1 MLWGDAGTFWT
12 VFLSIRTALK
22 APNRKI
28 VALLSISARQRR
40 AAGFRYPII
49 VAVMTFANRT
59 SMKETALQ

>member
-1 MLWGDAGTFWT
+1 MGRRRD
-12 VFLSIRTALK
+12 FLDCFPINS
-22 APNRKI
+22 APPHLRHEQKI
-28 VALLSISARQRR
+28 VALISISARQRR

>member
-1 MLWGDAGTFWT
+1 VLWGDAT
-12 VFLSIRTALK
+12 LK

-28 VALLSISARQRR
+28 VALLSISACQRR
-40 AAGFRYPII
+40 AAGLRYFII